1 MFKIVFQ
8 LLFFPLLLSAQ
19 LDKAFNKK
27 IGITEDLSSKEIRVY
42 KKADITN
49 SVSLFRL
56 YQNDEL
62 VWKSEYYECHFIL
75 QEDGGDDFR
84 KIEITS
90 SKELSYVWLEIL
102 NSDILY
108 LPEQAVFKYKLK
120 GKAKIKTIDGKYESQ
135 ASIMAVLD
143 GESYAVQIRAGDK
156 KNSFEYDNPK
166 MYLKYYPKVDELQSF
181 IDLLKVLKNR
191 FAISI

>member
-1 MFKIVFQ
+1 M
-8 LLFFPLLLSAQ
+8 LLSAQ
-19 LDKAFNKK
+19 LDKALNKK

-42 KKADITN
+42 RKADIIN
-49 SVSLFRL
+49 FVSLFRL

-75 QEDGGDDFR
+75 QEDGSDDFR

-102 NSDILY
+102 SSDILY
-108 LPEQAVFKYKLK
+108 LPEQAVFKYKLR
-120 GKAKIKTIDGKYESQ
+120 GKAKIKTMDGKYESQ

-143 GESYAVQIRAGDK
+143 GESYAVQVRDGDK

-166 MYLKYYPKVDELQSF
+166 QYHKYYPQVDELQSF
-181 IDLLKVLKNR
+181 IYLLKILKKR